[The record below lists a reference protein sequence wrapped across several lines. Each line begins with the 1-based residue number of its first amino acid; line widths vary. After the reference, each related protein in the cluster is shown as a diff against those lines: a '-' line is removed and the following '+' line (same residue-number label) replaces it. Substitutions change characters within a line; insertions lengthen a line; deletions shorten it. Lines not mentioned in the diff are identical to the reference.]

1 MTLLRTVSAFCNRLA
16 RERDGAVA
24 LLFGLMI
31 IPLILAI
38 GIGVDYARA
47 AQFRAQLQGITDSA
61 ALAGA
66 AAFVSC
72 ASQSAGT
79 TAATNYFNNA
89 KTNLMPNSGFTSGL
103 TVTPGPTSC
112 SSSTTTFT
120 MTVTATTT
128 VPTTLMSLYKSSIPI
143 TTTATASNPVVQ
155 ASFNFN
161 GFTSSACDLNTIYW
175 YVLPSDG
182 SLPTTANMNLMWAN
196 NTPTPTGSI
205 TVPIAASQK
214 IGFALKNVTGGQCGY
229 GSNQYGGAE
238 GSTHY
243 FYSQLTP
250 PSSNAY
256 STVTT
261 DCSLQVI
268 KGTTSTTRGV
278 TTTSFASPGTQCYS
292 SSTSPTEASVLTY
305 AAPSC
310 SQLNGATY
318 EYAWNDMG
326 GTSDDKDYNDMVY
339 QFSCSGGSSGS
350 GNGTSTST
358 MTLTN

>member
-1 MTLLRTVSAFCNRLA
+1 MILRRTVTTFITRLA
-16 RERDGAVA
+16 RERDGTVA

-38 GIGVDYARA
+38 GAGVDYARA

-72 ASQSAGT
+72 ASQSSGT

-89 KTNLMPNSGFTSGL
+89 KTALTPNSGFGSGP
-103 TVTPGPTSC
+103 TVTPGPSSC
-112 SSSTTTFT
+112 SSSTSTFI
-120 MTVTATTT
+120 MTVTATTSM
-128 VPTTLMSLYKSSIPI
+128 PTTLMSLYMSSIPI
-143 TTTATASNPVVQ
+143 TTTATANNPVVQ
-155 ASFNFN
+155 ATFNFN
-161 GFTSSACDLNTIYW
+161 GFTSSACDLNPIYW

-182 SLPTTANMNLMWAN
+182 SLPTTSNLNLMWAN
-196 NTPTPTGSI
+196 NTPTPTASI

-214 IGFALKNVTGGQCGY
+214 IGFALKNVTGGQCSY
-229 GSNQYGGAE
+229 GSNQYGGAN

-243 FYSQLTP
+243 FYTQSTP
-250 PSSNAY
+250 PSSTAY
-256 STVTT
+256 PTVTT
-261 DCSLQVI
+261 DCSLQVL
-268 KGTTSTTRGV
+268 KGTTTTSRGV
-278 TTTSFASPGTQCYS
+278 TTTTFASPGQQCYTGS
-292 SSTSPTEASVLTY
+292 QETTALTD

-326 GTSDDKDYNDMVY
+326 GTTDDKDYNDMVY
-339 QFSCSGGSSGS
+339 QFSCAGGSSGSGS
-350 GNGTSTST
+350 GNGTSTSA